1 MICVSVTEKE
11 IAKIISVAHSAEM
24 AEIRIDLC
32 GLDEQ
37 SVTDVFSQISVPTI
51 ATCRPEFCD
60 DEKRAKLLKTAILS
74 GATYVDVEIES
85 QENFKKEIMNF
96 AHEKGS
102 KCIVSY
108 HNYEETPTKQ
118 TLQEI
123 IDCCFSQGADI
134 AKIATMARS
143 KRDTSRVLSL
153 YETNDNIVALAMG
166 EEGKISRVACLYLGS
181 PFSFAAID
189 ETHASANG
197 QLTVAQMKEIVR
209 NIKK

>member
-1 MICVSVTEKE
+1 MICVSVIEKE
-11 IAKIISVAHSAEM
+11 ISQIISVAHSAEM

-32 GLDEQ
+32 GLDEKA
-37 SVTDVFSQISVPTI
+37 VADVFSRITVPTI

-85 QENFKKEIMNF
+85 QENFKKEILNF
-96 AHEKGS
+96 AHEKGC
-102 KCIVSY
+102 KCIISY
-108 HNYEETPTKQ
+108 HNYEETPPRQK
-118 TLQEI
+118 LQEI
-123 IDCCFSQGADI
+123 IDTCFSQGADI

-143 KRDTSRVLSL
+143 KRDAARVLSL
-153 YETNDNIVALAMG
+153 YESNDNIVALAMG
-166 EEGKISRVACLYLGS
+166 EEGKISRIACLSLGS

-197 QLTVAQMKEIVR
+197 QLTVAQMKEICK
-209 NIKK
+209 NL

>member
-1 MICVSVTEKE
+1 MICVSVIEKD
-11 IAKIISVAHSAEM
+11 ISKIISVAHSAEM

-32 GLDEQ
+32 GMDEKA
-37 SVTDVFSQISVPTI
+37 VADVFSQITVPTI

-60 DEKRAKLLKTAILS
+60 DVKRAKLLKTAILS

-85 QENFKKEIMNF
+85 QENFKNEILNF
-96 AHEKGS
+96 AHKKGC
-102 KCIVSY
+102 KCIISY
-108 HNYEETPTKQ
+108 HNYEETPPRQK
-118 TLQEI
+118 LQEI
-123 IDCCFSQGADI
+123 IDTCFSQGADV

-143 KRDTSRVLSL
+143 KRDAARVLSL
-153 YETNDNIVALAMG
+153 YESNDNIVALAMG

-197 QLTVAQMKEIVR
+197 QLTVAQMKELR
-209 NIKK
+209 HCL

>member
-1 MICVSVTEKE
+1 MICVSVIEKE

-32 GLDEQ
+32 GLDEK
-37 SVTDVFSQISVPTI
+37 SVADVFSQISVPTI
-51 ATCRPEFCD
+51 ATCRPEFCND
-60 DEKRAKLLKTAILS
+60 VKRAKLLKTAILS

-85 QENFKKEIMNF
+85 QENFKKELLNF

-102 KCIVSY
+102 KCIISY
-108 HNYEETPTKQ
+108 HNYEETPPRQK
-118 TLQEI
+118 LQEI
-123 IDCCFSQGADI
+123 IDTCFLQGADV

-143 KRDTSRVLSL
+143 KRDAARVLSL
-153 YETNDNIVALAMG
+153 YESNDNIVALAMG

-197 QLTVAQMKEIVR
+197 QLTVAQMKELR
-209 NIKK
+209 HCL

>member
-1 MICVSVTEKE
+1 MICVSVIEKD
-11 IAKIISVAHSAEM
+11 ISKIISVAHSAEM

-32 GLDEQ
+32 GMDEKA
-37 SVTDVFSQISVPTI
+37 VADVFSQITVPTI

-60 DEKRAKLLKTAILS
+60 DVKRAKLLKTAILS

-85 QENFKKEIMNF
+85 QENFKKEILNF
-96 AHEKGS
+96 AHEKGC
-102 KCIVSY
+102 KCIISY
-108 HNYEETPTKQ
+108 HNYEETPPRQK
-118 TLQEI
+118 LQEI
-123 IDCCFSQGADI
+123 IDTCFSQGADV

-143 KRDTSRVLSL
+143 KRDAARVLSL
-153 YETNDNIVALAMG
+153 YESNDNIVALAMG

-197 QLTVAQMKEIVR
+197 QLTVAQMKELR
-209 NIKK
+209 HCL

>member
-1 MICVSVTEKE
+1 MICVSVIEKD
-11 IAKIISVAHSAEM
+11 ISQIISVAHSAEM

-32 GLDEQ
+32 GLNVQ
-37 SVTDVFSQISVPTI
+37 SVADVFSQISVPTI

-96 AHEKGS
+96 AHENRS
-102 KCIVSY
+102 KCIISY
-108 HNYEETPTKQ
+108 HNYEETPTRQ
-118 TLQEI
+118 ELQEI
-123 IDCCFSQGADI
+123 IDSCFSQGADI

-143 KRDTSRVLSL
+143 KRDASRVLSL

-166 EEGKISRVACLYLGS
+166 EAGKISRVACLYLGS

-197 QLTVAQMKEIVR
+197 QLTVEQMK
-209 NIKK
+209 NIRRFI

>member
-1 MICVSVTEKE
+1 MICVSVIEKD
-11 IAKIISVAHSAEM
+11 ISKIISVAHSAEM

-32 GLDEQ
+32 GMDEKA
-37 SVTDVFSQISVPTI
+37 VADVFSQITVPTI

-85 QENFKKEIMNF
+85 QENFKKEILNF
-96 AHEKGS
+96 AHEKGC
-102 KCIVSY
+102 KCIISY
-108 HNYEETPTKQ
+108 HNYEETPPRQK
-118 TLQEI
+118 LQEI
-123 IDCCFSQGADI
+123 IDTCFSQGADV

-143 KRDTSRVLSL
+143 KRDAARVLSL
-153 YETNDNIVALAMG
+153 YESNDNIVALAMG

-197 QLTVAQMKEIVR
+197 QLTVAQMKELR
-209 NIKK
+209 HCL

>member
-1 MICVSVTEKE
+1 MICVSVIEKE
-11 IAKIISVAHSAEM
+11 ISQIISVAHSAEM

-32 GLDEQ
+32 GLDEKA
-37 SVTDVFSQISVPTI
+37 VADVFSRITVPTI

-85 QENFKKEIMNF
+85 QENFKTEILNF
-96 AHEKGS
+96 AHEKGC
-102 KCIVSY
+102 KCIISY
-108 HNYEETPTKQ
+108 HNYKETPTKQ
-118 TLQEI
+118 ELQEI
-123 IDCCFSQGADI
+123 IDTCFSQGADI
-134 AKIATMARS
+134 AKIATMAQS
-143 KRDTSRVLSL
+143 KRDAARILSL

-166 EEGKISRVACLYLGS
+166 EEGKISRVACLPLGS

-197 QLTVAQMKEIVR
+197 QLTVAQMKEIR
-209 NIKK
+209 KNL